1 MFNFLLHTIQGQT
14 SPTVIT
20 KTNGNDILT
29 AFGSIN
35 IASNRS
41 CTFSISGTEAGILH
55 CITNSV
61 VAERI
66 LQNAIFLH
74 NLSICFRRS
83 KMLNSLNI
91 YIYCNF
97 FYLLLAATV
106 AEYGS
111 KMYVFSDAVPR
122 NDVTIRYIQA
132 MQSEKDLTISLLLT
146 GQCKQ
151 KRSIGKYL
159 SK

>member
-1 MFNFLLHTIQGQT
+1 MHFLYLG
-14 SPTVIT
+14 
-20 KTNGNDILT
+20 
-29 AFGSIN
+29 
-35 IASNRS
+35 NRS
-41 CTFSISGTEAGILH
+41 RYT
-55 CITNSV
+55 ITNSV
-61 VAERI
+61 ESERI

-111 KMYVFSDAVPR
+111 KIYVFSDAVPR

-159 SK
+159 SKEAVRIIHIVNKDKFTYEKTPN